1 MRQMILVGFLQAQNC
16 SNFAASW
23 RHPDSRTDFMSA
35 DFYRHIGRVL
45 EAGKFQMAFFDDR
58 LGMPEFQSG
67 NFADAVANGI
77 RCIKMDPMTCMMA
90 MGMATEHLG
99 LGVTYSTTYYEPFHV
114 ARAFSTLDHMS
125 NGRAAWNIVTSLNS
139 TEARNMGRDDVI
151 EHDERYDQ
159 ADEFMEVVLGHWDTW
174 EDDALIVDKK
184 TGRFADPKKVHRLG
198 YKGKHFKSQGPF
210 TVPRSSQG
218 HPVLIQAG
226 QSGRGKRFASEWGE
240 MIFTYN
246 VGLEASKKA
255 YKDLKAQCAATG
267 RDPDGMKIAALVH
280 PIVAATKAEAEDK
293 RAITE
298 KLPLEIDSLM
308 LLSEALNVDFGSKPM
323 DEPFSDEELR
333 SISGLHTIRDRVISV
348 SGKKNPTVRDFITVS
363 GRGRLH
369 NPWVGGPK
377 EVANMFEEH
386 FTAPACDGF
395 VISATCVPGTYE
407 DFVTFIVPELQRRG
421 LFHKDYAGKNLRENL
436 GLERPAVGK
445 WRNVR
450 RGA

>member
-1 MRQMILVGFLQAQNC
+1 MRQMLLVGFLQAQNC

-23 RHPDSRTDFMSA
+23 RHPESRTDFMTA

-45 EAGKFQMAFFDDR
+45 EAGKFHMAFFDDR

-77 RCIKMDPMTCMMA
+77 RCVKMDPMACMMA
-90 MGMATEHLG
+90 MGMATENLG

-114 ARAFSTLDHMS
+114 ARVFSTLDQMS
-125 NGRAAWNIVTSLNS
+125 NGRAAWNIVTSLNN
-139 TEARNMGRDDVI
+139 TEARNMGRDEVV
-151 EHDERYDQ
+151 EHDARYDQ

-174 EDDALIVDKK
+174 ADDALIIDKA
-184 TGRFADPKKVHRLG
+184 TGRFADPSKVKRLG
-198 YKGKHFKSQGPF
+198 HVGKHFKSQGPF

-240 MIFTYN
+240 LIFTYN
-246 VGLEASKKA
+246 PGLEVSKKA

-267 RDPDGMKIAALVH
+267 RDPDSMKIAALVH
-280 PIVAATKAEAEDK
+280 PIVAATRSEAEDK
-293 RAITE
+293 RALTE

-308 LLSEALNVDFGSKPM
+308 LLSEALNVDFGAKPM
-323 DEPFSDEELR
+323 DEPFSDAELN
-333 SISGLHTIRDRVISV
+333 SISGLHTIRDRVIAV
-348 SGKKNPTVRDFITVS
+348 SGKKNPTVRDFITAS
-363 GRGRLH
+363 GRGQLH

-377 EVANMFEEH
+377 EVADLFEEH

-407 DFVTFIVPELQRRG
+407 DFVQFVVPELQRR
-421 LFHKDYAGKNLRENL
+421 
-436 GLERPAVGK
+436 PVS
-445 WRNVR
+445 
-450 RGA
+450 